1 MPFRLSNA
9 PSTFMRLMNQILKPF
24 IGKFVVYFDDTL
36 IYSPSKES
44 HLQHRKGILEVL
56 KREKPHAN
64 MKKCGFFTDSLM
76 FLGYIVS
83 AEGIKVDDSKV

>member
-64 MKKCGFFTDSLM
+64 MKKCGFFTDSLI
-76 FLGYIVS
+76 FWDISLVLKG
-83 AEGIKVDDSKV
+83 